1 MNNQNKDSVKEIS
14 PSKLLLDNKNPRLPE
29 GISEEDQPK
38 LIEFVANEYD
48 SIAIARSIAYHGF
61 FLSEPLIGIETNKE
75 EYIIVEGNR
84 RLAAL
89 KLLEDDRLRAELDL
103 TDDDEWD
110 DLAEKAELPETI
122 PVIIVSDRRSV
133 APIIGYR
140 HILGIEPWD
149 PWAKARFIAS
159 LIEGENLKFTDVANE
174 VGENEN
180 DIKGHYRNYR
190 IIYEGREKHNIDTK
204 RAEKRFGVFTRA
216 MSSLPLREHI
226 GAPSPSDVKKEEII
240 IRKKKADELQELL
253 SWLFGTEEQKP
264 VIQESRDISTLGNVV
279 KSEEGLRVLREA
291 RNLGEAF
298 IAAGGLK
305 ERLLRRLNVAS
316 SHLEAAECDLHE
328 YYDDEK
334 VVTLLERCKKALD
347 RLLSILSWNKDKNN
361 AVEHD

>member
-1 MNNQNKDSVKEIS
+1 MNNQNQDSVKEIS
-14 PSKLLLDNKNPRLPE
+14 RSKLLLDNKNPRLPE

-61 FLSEPLIGIETNKE
+61 FLSEPLIGIVSDKDEC
-75 EYIIVEGNR
+75 IIVEGNR

-89 KLLEDDRLRAELDL
+89 KLLENDDLRAKLDL

-140 HILGIEPWD
+140 HISGIEPWD

-159 LIEGENLKFTDVANE
+159 LIEDETLEFIEVASE

-180 DIKGHYRNYR
+180 DIKAHYRNYR
-190 IIYEGREKHNIDTK
+190 IIYEGKENYNIDTR
-204 RAEKRFGVFTRA
+204 RAEGRFGVFTRA

-226 GAPSPSDVKKEEII
+226 GAPSPSDVKKEKTI
-240 IRKKKADELQELL
+240 IRKKKANELQELL

-264 VIQESRDISTLGNVV
+264 VIQESRDISTLGIVV
-279 KSEEGLRVLREA
+279 KSEEGLRVLRKA
-291 RNLGEAF
+291 RNLDEAF
-298 IAAGGLK
+298 IAAGGLR
-305 ERLLRRLNVAS
+305 ERLLKRLNTAS
-316 SHLEAAECDLHE
+316 SHLEAAEYDLHL
-328 YYDDEK
+328 YPKDDE
-334 VVTLLERCKKALD
+334 VLTLLKRCESAINN
-347 RLLSILSWNKDKNN
+347 LLSIVSWNREKNN
-361 AVEHD
+361 AVDND

>member
-1 MNNQNKDSVKEIS
+1 MNNQNQDSVKEIS
-14 PSKLLLDNKNPRLPE
+14 RSKLLLDNKNPRLPE

-61 FLSEPLIGIETNKE
+61 FLSEPLIGIVSDKDEC
-75 EYIIVEGNR
+75 IIVEGNR

-89 KLLEDDRLRAELDL
+89 KLLENDDLRAKLDL

-140 HILGIEPWD
+140 HISGIEPWD

-159 LIEGENLKFTDVANE
+159 LIEDETLEFIEVASE

-180 DIKGHYRNYR
+180 DIKAHYRNYR
-190 IIYEGREKHNIDTK
+190 IIYEGKENYNIDTR
-204 RAEKRFGVFTRA
+204 RAEGRFGVFTRA

-226 GAPSPSDVKKEEII
+226 GAPSPSDVKKEKTI
-240 IRKKKADELQELL
+240 IRKKKANELQELL
-253 SWLFGTEEQKP
+253 
-264 VIQESRDISTLGNVV
+264 
-279 KSEEGLRVLREA
+279 
-291 RNLGEAF
+291 EAF
-298 IAAGGLK
+298 IAAGGLR
-305 ERLLRRLNVAS
+305 ERLLKRLNTAS
-316 SHLEAAECDLHE
+316 SHLEAAEYDLHL
-328 YYDDEK
+328 YPKDDE
-334 VVTLLERCKKALD
+334 VLTLLKRCESAINN
-347 RLLSILSWNKDKNN
+347 LLSIVSWNREKNN
-361 AVEHD
+361 AVDND